1 MDRLN
6 AMETFLRVVEQ
17 GNFSAA
23 ARQAGV
29 ARSVVTRQVA
39 ALEKHLG
46 VKLLNRTTRRLSLT
60 SAGTRYLEKC
70 RVILNLAEAAESD
83 LAEERT
89 ELRGRIRIGLPLS
102 FGLKRIAPLLLEFAA
117 RHPEIS
123 LEADYTDRRLNLI
136 EEGFDL
142 SIRVTSRLAP
152 GDVSRRLGRCRIV
165 AVAAP
170 AYLARHGTPKH
181 PADLQDHECL
191 AYLGDANP
199 NLWSFDT
206 GGRIESFPIRSRF
219 SASNGEALLEAA
231 AQGFGI
237 TLQPDFIVNDW
248 LADGRVV
255 PVLAAFPAPGLGVY
269 ALLPSGTH
277 MPFRV
282 RALVEYLAMHLKGEQ
297 AGADSGEQS
306 GGKA

>member
-1 MDRLN
+1 MDRLQ
-6 AMETFLRVVEQ
+6 AMETFVRVVEQ

-46 VKLLNRTTRRLSLT
+46 VKLLNRTTRRISLT
-60 SAGTRYLEKC
+60 STGTPYLEKC
-70 RVILNLAEAAESD
+70 RVILNLTEAAESD
-83 LAEERT
+83 LAEERA

-102 FGLKRIAPLLLEFAA
+102 FGLKRIAPLLLRFAA
-117 RHPEIS
+117 RHPEVS
-123 LEADYTDRRLNLI
+123 VEADYTDRRLNLI

-142 SIRVTSRLAP
+142 SVRVTSRLAP
-152 GDVSRRLGRCRIV
+152 GDVARRLGRCRII

-170 AYLARHGTPKH
+170 DYLGRHGTPAH
-181 PADLQDHECL
+181 PAELEGHECL

-199 NLWSFDT
+199 TLWSFDT
-206 GGRIESFPIRSRF
+206 GGRIERFPIRSRF
-219 SASNGEALLEAA
+219 AANNGEALVEAA

-237 TLQPDFIVNDW
+237 TLQPDFIVDGW
-248 LADGRVV
+248 LAAGRLV
-255 PVLAAFPAPGLGVY
+255 PVLASFPAPGLGVY

-282 RALVEYLAMHLKGEQ
+282 RALVEYLATGLEGEQ
-297 AGADSGEQS
+297 ADVGPGRQS
-306 GGKA
+306 GSKA

>member
-1 MDRLN
+1 MDRLQ
-6 AMETFLRVVEQ
+6 AMESFVRVVEL

-39 ALEKHLG
+39 ALEQHLG
-46 VKLLNRTTRRLSLT
+46 VKLLNRSTRRLSLT

-70 RVILNLAEAAESD
+70 RVVLNLLEAVETD
-83 LAEERT
+83 LAEERG
-89 ELRGRIRIGLPLS
+89 ELRGRIRMGLPLS
-102 FGLKRIAPLLLEFAA
+102 YGLKRIAPLLLPFAE
-117 RHPEIS
+117 RHPEVS

-142 SIRVTSRLAP
+142 AIRVTSRLAP
-152 GDVSRRLGRCRIV
+152 GDVTRRLGGCRIV
-165 AVAAP
+165 AVASRD
-170 AYLARHGTPKH
+170 YLARHGTPAH
-181 PADLQDHECL
+181 PSELSGHECL

-199 NLWSFDT
+199 NLWSFDM
-206 GGRIESFPIRSRF
+206 GGRVESFPIRSRF
-219 SASNGEALLEAA
+219 SASNGEALLGAA
-231 AQGFGI
+231 ARGFGI
-237 TLQPDFIVNDW
+237 TLQPDFIADEW

-255 PVLAAFPAPGLGVY
+255 PVLASFRVPGLGVY

-282 RALVEYLAMHLKGEQ
+282 RALLEYLATHL
-297 AGADSGEQS
+297 AGDQGGPAPGTQS
-306 GGKA
+306 AGKA

>member
-1 MDRLN
+1 MDRLH
-6 AMETFLRVVEQ
+6 AMDTFTRVVEL
-17 GNFSAA
+17 GSFSAA

-29 ARSVVTRQVA
+29 ARSVITRQVA
-39 ALEKHLG
+39 ALEQHLG
-46 VKLLNRTTRRLSLT
+46 VKLLNRSTRRLSLT

-70 RVILNLAEAAESD
+70 RVILNLAEAAETD
-83 LAEERT
+83 LAEERA

-102 FGLKRIAPLLLEFAA
+102 FGLRRVAPLLLQFAE
-117 RHPEIS
+117 RHPEVS

-165 AVAAP
+165 AVASRD
-170 AYLARHGTPKH
+170 YLARHGTPAH
-181 PADLQDHECL
+181 PVELQGHECL

-199 NLWSFDT
+199 SLWSFDT
-206 GGRIESFPIRSRF
+206 GGRVESFPIRSRF

-237 TLQPDFIVNDW
+237 TLQPDFIVADW

-255 PVLAAFPAPGLGVY
+255 PVLEAFPAPGLGVY

-282 RALVEYLAMHLKGEQ
+282 RALVEYLATCLKGEQ
-297 AGADSGEQS
+297 ADTDPGGQS
-306 GGKA
+306 GSKA

>member
-1 MDRLN
+1 MDRLQ
-6 AMETFLRVVEQ
+6 AMETFVGVVEQ

-83 LAEERT
+83 LAEERA

-102 FGLKRIAPLLLEFAA
+102 FGLKRVAPLLLQFAT
-117 RHPEIS
+117 RHPEVS

-136 EEGFDL
+136 GEGFDL

-170 AYLARHGTPKH
+170 DYLARHGTPAY
-181 PADLQDHECL
+181 PTDLQDHECL

-237 TLQPDFIVNDW
+237 TLQPDFIVDEW

-255 PVLAAFPAPGLGVY
+255 PVLVSFPAPGLGVY

-282 RALVEYLAMHLKGEQ
+282 RALVEYLATHLKGEQ
-297 AGADSGEQS
+297 ADAGPGRQS
-306 GGKA
+306 GSKA

>member
-1 MDRLN
+1 MDRLQ
-6 AMETFLRVVEQ
+6 AMETFVRVVEL

-70 RVILNLAEAAESD
+70 RVILNLAEAAETD
-83 LAEERT
+83 LAEERA

-102 FGLKRIAPLLLEFAA
+102 FGLKRVAPLLLEFAA
-117 RHPEIS
+117 EHPEVS

-142 SIRVTSRLAP
+142 SVRVTSRLAP

-170 AYLARHGTPKH
+170 DYLARHGTPVH
-181 PADLQDHECL
+181 PAELADHECL

-206 GGRIESFPIRSRF
+206 GGRIESFAIRSRF

-231 AQGFGI
+231 ARGFGI
-237 TLQPDFIVNDW
+237 TLQPDFIVADW

-255 PVLAAFPAPGLGVY
+255 PVLTSFPAPGLGVY

-282 RALVEYLAMHLKGEQ
+282 RALVEYLASRLKGEQ
-297 AGADSGEQS
+297 ADVDPGRPSGR
-306 GGKA
+306 KA

>member
-1 MDRLN
+1 MDRLQ
-6 AMETFLRVVEQ
+6 AMETFVRVVEL

-70 RVILNLAEAAESD
+70 RVILNLAEAAETD
-83 LAEERT
+83 LAEERA

-102 FGLKRIAPLLLEFAA
+102 FGLKRVAPLLLEFAA
-117 RHPEIS
+117 EHPEVS

-142 SIRVTSRLAP
+142 SVRVTSRLAP

-170 AYLARHGTPKH
+170 DYLARHGTPAH
-181 PADLQDHECL
+181 PAELEGHECL

-206 GGRIESFPIRSRF
+206 GGRIESFAIRSRF
-219 SASNGEALLEAA
+219 SAINGEALLAAA

-237 TLQPDFIVNDW
+237 TLQPDFIVDDW

-255 PVLAAFPAPGLGVY
+255 PVLASFPAPGLGVY

-282 RALVEYLAMHLKGEQ
+282 RALVEYLASRLKGEQ
-297 AGADSGEQS
+297 ADVDPGRPYGS
-306 GGKA
+306 KA

>member
-1 MDRLN
+1 
-6 AMETFLRVVEQ
+6 METFVRVVEQ

-39 ALEKHLG
+39 TLEKHLG

-70 RVILNLAEAAESD
+70 RVILNLAETAEND
-83 LAEERT
+83 LAEERA

-102 FGLKRIAPLLLEFAA
+102 FGVKRIAPLLLQFAA
-117 RHPEIS
+117 EHPEVS

-142 SIRVTSRLAP
+142 SVRVTSRLAP
-152 GDVSRRLGRCRIV
+152 GDVSRRLGQCRIV
-165 AVAAP
+165 AVASP
-170 AYLARHGTPKH
+170 DYLARHGQPAH

-206 GGRIESFPIRSRF
+206 GGRVETFAIRSRF
-219 SASNGEALLEAA
+219 SASSGEALLAAA

-237 TLQPDFIVNDW
+237 TLQPDFIVDEW
-248 LADGRVV
+248 LAAGRVV
-255 PVLAAFPAPGLGVY
+255 PVLTPFPAPGLGVF
-269 ALLPSGTH
+269 ALMPSGTH

-282 RALVEYLAMHLKGEQ
+282 RVLVEYLATRLKGEQ
-297 AGADSGEQS
+297 AGTDPGHQS
-306 GGKA
+306 GSKA

>member
-1 MDRLN
+1 MDRLQ
-6 AMETFLRVVEQ
+6 AMETFTRVVEL

-29 ARSVVTRQVA
+29 ARSVITRQVA
-39 ALEKHLG
+39 ALEQHLG
-46 VKLLNRTTRRLSLT
+46 VKLLNRSTRRLSLT

-70 RVILNLAEAAESD
+70 RVILNLAEAAETD
-83 LAEERT
+83 LAEERA

-102 FGLKRIAPLLLEFAA
+102 FGLRRVAPLLLKFAD
-117 RHPEIS
+117 RHPDVS

-165 AVAAP
+165 AVASRD
-170 AYLARHGTPKH
+170 YLARHGTPTH
-181 PADLQDHECL
+181 PAELQDHECL

-199 NLWSFDT
+199 GLWSFDT
-206 GGRIESFPIRSRF
+206 GGRVESFPIRSRF

-237 TLQPDFIVNDW
+237 TLQPDFIGHDW
-248 LADGRVV
+248 LADGRVI
-255 PVLAAFPAPGLGVY
+255 PVLESFPAPGLGVY

-282 RALVEYLAMHLKGEQ
+282 RALVEYLATCLKGEQ
-297 AGADSGEQS
+297 ADADPGRQS
-306 GGKA
+306 GSKA

>member
-1 MDRLN
+1 MDRLQ
-6 AMETFLRVVEQ
+6 AMETFVRVVEQ
-17 GNFSAA
+17 GSFSAA

-46 VKLLNRTTRRLSLT
+46 AKLLNRTTRRLSLT

-83 LAEERT
+83 LAEERA

-102 FGLKRIAPLLLEFAA
+102 FGLKRIAPLLLQFAA
-117 RHPEIS
+117 AHPEVS

-142 SIRVTSRLAP
+142 SVRVTSRLAP
-152 GDVSRRLGRCRIV
+152 GDVARRLGSCRV
-165 AVAAP
+165 FAVAAP
-170 AYLARHGTPKH
+170 DYLARHGTPAH
-181 PADLQDHECL
+181 PAELSDHECL

-219 SASNGEALLEAA
+219 AASNGEALLAAA

-237 TLQPDFIVNDW
+237 TLQPDFIVADW

-255 PVLAAFPAPGLGVY
+255 TVLGAFAAPGLGVH

-282 RALVEYLAMHLKGEQ
+282 RALVEYLAASLRPGS
-297 AGADSGEQS
+297 ADAEPAVQS
-306 GGKA
+306 GSKA